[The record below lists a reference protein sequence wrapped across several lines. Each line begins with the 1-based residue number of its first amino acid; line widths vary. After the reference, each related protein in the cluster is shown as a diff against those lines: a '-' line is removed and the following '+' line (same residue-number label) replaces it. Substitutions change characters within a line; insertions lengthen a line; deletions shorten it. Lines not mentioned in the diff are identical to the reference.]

1 MSVTKRV
8 FDTDKK
14 TGKTVY
20 EYTLENAN
28 GMKAKFINYG
38 AILTEL
44 WVKDAEGV
52 LADVVLYFYIL
63 VKATF

>member
-28 GMKAKFINYG
+28 GMKAIA
-38 AILTEL
+38 AIPSR
-44 WVKDAEGV
+44 DV
-52 LADVVLYFYIL
+52 LISKLLGSLQSPITSRSA
-63 VKATF
+63 